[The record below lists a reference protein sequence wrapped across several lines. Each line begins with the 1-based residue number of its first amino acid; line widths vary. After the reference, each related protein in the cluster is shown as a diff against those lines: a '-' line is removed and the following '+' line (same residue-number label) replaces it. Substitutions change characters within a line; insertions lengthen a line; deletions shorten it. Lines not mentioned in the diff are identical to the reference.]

1 MRIPFTIDEFL
12 DVFRRYNEAVWPAQW
27 ILVLLAAAT
36 VVAAHRMRRP
46 TRGPLL
52 LLSVLWL
59 WMGIVYHFRFFRSIN
74 PAAALFSALF
84 VMQSGL
90 LAWLAFRE
98 PARRFIVQRDAASL
112 LGGSMIIFSLIIY
125 PLLGWL
131 AGHRYP
137 YAPTFGL
144 PCPTTVFTF
153 GLLLLAQP
161 ALPRRV
167 FIIPVL
173 WSVVATSAALQLGK
187 MEDVSLPAVAIIASA
202 VALRINRPVA
212 WLRRA

>member
-36 VVAAHRMRRP
+36 VVAALRMRRP
-46 TRGPLL
+46 TRTPLL

-59 WMGIVYHFRFFRSIN
+59 WMGIVYHFIFFRSIN

-84 VMQSGL
+84 VMQAGL

-98 PARRFIVQRDAASL
+98 PARHFTLRWDSAGV
-112 LGGSMIIFSLIIY
+112 LGVSMIAFALIVY

-131 AGHRYP
+131 LGHGYP

-153 GLLLLAQP
+153 GLLLLARP
-161 ALPRRV
+161 SLPRSV
-167 FIIPVL
+167 FIIPVM
-173 WSVVATSAALQLGK
+173 WSIVATSAALQLGM
-187 MEDVSLPAVAIIASA
+187 MEDLSLPVVAIIASA

-212 WLRRA
+212 WLHRA